1 MTGLSMDGGGSPK
14 GDVDP
19 FYYGKPGPL
28 FTLPE
33 PSGPLPPS
41 SGLSQS
47 QVHALCPLSP
57 PVTTGCFG
65 WAAGRDGCWERP
77 PIPLLLPSLSQD
89 YETVRNGGL
98 IFAGLAFIVGLLI
111 LLSKWGGLQGRG
123 AGQGTSILK
132 ATEQAGFPESPRKG

>member
-1 MTGLSMDGGGSPK
+1 MTGLSMDSGGSPK

-28 FTLPE
+28 CTLPE

-41 SGLSQS
+41 SGLSQP

-57 PVTTGCFG
+57 LVTAGCCG
-65 WAAGRDGCWERP
+65 RAAGRDSCWERP
-77 PIPLLLPSLSQD
+77 PIPLLLPSLSGD

-123 AGQGTSILK
+123 ADQGTSLLK
-132 ATEQAGFPESPRKG
+132 ATEQAGFLELPREG